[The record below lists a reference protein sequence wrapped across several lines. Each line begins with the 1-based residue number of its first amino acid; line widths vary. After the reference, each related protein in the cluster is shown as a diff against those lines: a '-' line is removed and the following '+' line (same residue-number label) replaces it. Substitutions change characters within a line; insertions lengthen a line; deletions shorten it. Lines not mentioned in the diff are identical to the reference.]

1 MTGPREQGVDNY
13 LTLEYNEVEER
24 DPNYEKEGMVND
36 EILFNV

>member
-24 DPNYEKEGMVND
+24 DPNYEKEEWDREDV
-36 EILFNV
+36 